1 MKNKNCFIK
10 GFTLVELL
18 VVVLIIGILA
28 AIALPQYKKAVEKS
42 KEAKVLNALRPI
54 AQAAEQYF
62 LANGTYA
69 TSFDQ
74 LDITLPSSTEKT
86 CNFDNSFD
94 ADRIYVN
101 GVCVNLVNTPRL
113 VRASVYPG
121 TLRWST
127 RKAYVY
133 MLDDYGNAKKGSML
147 CYEGNDATAGEHCK
161 GTLKKSDAHGR
172 FYTFS
177 Q

>member
-1 MKNKNCFIK
+1 MKNSLECHL
-10 GFTLVELL
+10 GFTLIELL
-18 VVVLIIGILA
+18 VVVLIIGVLA

-42 KEAKVLNALRPI
+42 KDAKVFNALRPI
-54 AQAAEQYF
+54 AQAAESFY

-74 LDITLPSSTEKT
+74 LDISLPSSTEKT

-94 ADRIYVN
+94 ADRIYVSD
-101 GVCVNLVNTPRL
+101 VCVNLVNTPRL
-113 VRASVYPG
+113 VRASKWPG
-121 TLRWST
+121 TLRWSE
-127 RKAYVY
+127 RSAYVY
-133 MLDDYGNAKKGSML
+133 LLEDYGNAKKGFM
-147 CYEGNDATAGEHCK
+147 CYEANYLAEKSFCK

-172 FYTFS
+172 FYTL